1 MRRTCIDS
9 GSLQCSTMCRL
20 YKQLPQSDF
29 TTRLLARV
37 FLQRRYI
44 VTIVVFNPMM
54 HIIHFYLGDCEWSDW
69 SIGSCSEN
77 CGGGTRTNTRTV
89 EKEATHGGKSCDGP
103 STIDEPCNIQQ
114 CKGYNRLI

>member
-1 MRRTCIDS
+1 
-9 GSLQCSTMCRL
+9 
-20 YKQLPQSDF
+20 
-29 TTRLLARV
+29 
-37 FLQRRYI
+37 
-44 VTIVVFNPMM
+44 MM